1 MIARRLPCC
10 PFVKPAALSPQIQ
23 NEAEFMSAD
32 DNKSTKAERDASDK
46 AVLDNMA
53 RLKALRLAREAA
65 MPQAAPK
72 KVAAKSSRSSTSK
85 TTSGKSLVGKPAE
98 KSVALAAWLAEQRKG
113 GFRT

>member
-1 MIARRLPCC
+1 MPVAPT
-10 PFVKPAALSPQIQ
+10 PEPEKIQ
-23 NEAEFMSAD
+23 NKAELMSAD
-32 DNKSTKAERDASDK
+32 DNKSTKAERDAAEK

-53 RLKALRLAREAA
+53 RLKALRLAREAS

-72 KVAAKSSRSSTSK
+72 KKVAAKSGRSATGKTS
-85 TTSGKSLVGKPAE
+85 SGKSSAGKPAE

>member
-1 MIARRLPCC
+1 
-10 PFVKPAALSPQIQ
+10 
-23 NEAEFMSAD
+23 MSAD
-32 DNKSTKAERDASDK
+32 DNKSTKAERDAAEK

-72 KVAAKSSRSSTSK
+72 KKAAAKSSGRNTTGK
-85 TTSGKSLVGKPAE
+85 TTSGKTSAGKPAE

>member
-1 MIARRLPCC
+1 
-10 PFVKPAALSPQIQ
+10 
-23 NEAEFMSAD
+23 MSAD
-32 DNKSTKAERDASDK
+32 DNKSTKAERDAAEK

-65 MPQAAPK
+65 MPQATPK
-72 KVAAKSSRSSTSK
+72 KKTATKSGRSSSTGSK
-85 TTSGKSLVGKPAE
+85 TSSSKPAE

>member
-1 MIARRLPCC
+1 
-10 PFVKPAALSPQIQ
+10 
-23 NEAEFMSAD
+23 MSAD

-72 KVAAKSSRSSTSK
+72 KKVAAKSSRSSTGK
-85 TTSGKSLVGKPAE
+85 TTSGKSLVGKPTE

>member
-1 MIARRLPCC
+1 MP
-10 PFVKPAALSPQIQ
+10 VALTPEPKKIQ
-23 NEAEFMSAD
+23 NEAELMSAD
-32 DNKSTKAERDASDK
+32 DNKSTKAERDAAEK

-53 RLKALRLAREAA
+53 RLKALRLAREAS

-72 KVAAKSSRSSTSK
+72 KKAAAKSSGRSATSK
-85 TTSGKSLVGKPAE
+85 TSSSKPAE

>member
-1 MIARRLPCC
+1 
-10 PFVKPAALSPQIQ
+10 
-23 NEAEFMSAD
+23 MSAD
-32 DNKSTKAERDASDK
+32 DNKSTKAERDAAEK

-53 RLKALRLAREAA
+53 RLKALRLAREAS

-72 KVAAKSSRSSTSK
+72 KKAAAKSGRSSAGTSK
-85 TTSGKSLVGKPAE
+85 STAGKPAE

>member
-1 MIARRLPCC
+1 
-10 PFVKPAALSPQIQ
+10 
-23 NEAEFMSAD
+23 MSAD
-32 DNKSTKAERDASDK
+32 NDKSTKAERDAADK

-53 RLKALRLAREAA
+53 RLKALRLAREAS

-72 KVAAKSSRSSTSK
+72 KKVAAKPGRSATGKAS
-85 TTSGKSLVGKPAE
+85 SGKGTAGKPAE

>member
-1 MIARRLPCC
+1 
-10 PFVKPAALSPQIQ
+10 
-23 NEAEFMSAD
+23 MSAD
-32 DNKSTKAERDASDK
+32 DNKSTKAERDAAEK

-72 KVAAKSSRSSTSK
+72 KKTASKSSSRTSSSSKGTS
-85 TTSGKSLVGKPAE
+85 SKPAE
-98 KSVALAAWLAEQRKG
+98 KSPALSAWLAEQRKG

>member
-1 MIARRLPCC
+1 
-10 PFVKPAALSPQIQ
+10 
-23 NEAEFMSAD
+23 MSAD
-32 DNKSTKAERDASDK
+32 NDKSTKAERDAAQK

-53 RLKALRLAREAA
+53 RLKEMRLAREAA

-72 KVAAKSSRSSTSK
+72 KKVAAKSGRSTTGKTSP
-85 TTSGKSLVGKPAE
+85 GKSSAGKPAE